1 MGKTKN
7 TKFKRPQ
14 FSPDG
19 IAVTS
24 AKQSVEEIEDDED
37 CPAAEF
43 LDKVSCYE
51 FNVLL

>member
-19 IAVTS
+19 IAVNS
-24 AKQSVEEIEDDED
+24 AKQSVDEIEDDEED
-37 CPAAEF
+37 SPAAEF
-43 LDKVSCYE
+43 LDKVS
-51 FNVLL
+51 